1 MLTRTVSSECET
13 RIVHY
18 IDGLTSLS
26 LVRDDIPLNTQLGD
40 LGFGPQKCAI
50 LERKVNVERRARNKP
65 GLPSGTITVS
75 TKVSEVI
82 GYACN

>member
-18 IDGLTSLS
+18 IDGLTALS
-26 LVRDDIPLNTQLGD
+26 LVRDDISLDTQLGD
-40 LGFGPQKCAI
+40 LGFGPQKCGI
-50 LERKVNVERRARNKP
+50 LERKVNVERRARGKH
-65 GLPSGTITVS
+65 GLPAGTITVA

-82 GYACN
+82 DYACN